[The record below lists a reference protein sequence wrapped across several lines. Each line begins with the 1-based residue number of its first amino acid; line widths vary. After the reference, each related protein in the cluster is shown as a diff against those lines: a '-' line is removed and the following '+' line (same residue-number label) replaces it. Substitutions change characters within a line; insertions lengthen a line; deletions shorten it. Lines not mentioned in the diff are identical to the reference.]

1 MIENAKRTTH
11 YIRTDKAIVSAF
23 CKLLKRKSYESITI
37 QDILVET
44 PISRAAF
51 YQHFVDKE
59 AIAEQLMDT
68 FMETKQHIIDEMGN
82 SKESQYVNIVHSH
95 LTEQEDLLTALIK
108 IHTDKVDIRKTFAM
122 ESRELYLS
130 KSKSKYKQTEA
141 QVYAQALTT
150 FQLSTIQNESPV
162 TPGDPSYY
170 NDVMINVFLELM
182 NWSDRTDIKTYLH
195 NNLPKD

>member
-37 QDILVET
+37 QDILDET

-51 YQHFVDKE
+51 YQHFADKE
-59 AIAEQLMDT
+59 AIAEQLMDV
-68 FMETKQHIIDEMGN
+68 FMKTKQQIIDEMGA
-82 SKESQYVNIVHSH
+82 SKDSQYVNIVSSH
-95 LTEQEDLLTALIK
+95 LREQEDLLYTLMK
-108 IHTDKVDIRKTFAM
+108 IHTDKVDIRTIMAE
-122 ESRELYLS
+122 ESKELYLS
-130 KSKSKYKQTEA
+130 KSKSKYRQIEA
-141 QVYAQALTT
+141 QVYAQTLTE
-150 FQLSTIQNESPV
+150 FQLSTMQNEPPV

-182 NWSDRTDIKTYLH
+182 NWSKRSDIKAYLH
-195 NNLPKD
+195 SNLPKD